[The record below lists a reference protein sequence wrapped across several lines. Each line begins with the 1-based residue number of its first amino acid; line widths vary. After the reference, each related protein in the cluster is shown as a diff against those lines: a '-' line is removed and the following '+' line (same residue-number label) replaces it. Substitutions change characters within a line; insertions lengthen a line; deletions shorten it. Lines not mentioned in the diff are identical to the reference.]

1 MSEGGMLDWKRQKLK
16 LVKTADYSEIQKPLP
31 KLPNDCKWHQDQDTK
46 EWSIISIPKSELD
59 TIEHTENSVYD
70 NSKNSGITHKVLST
84 DTIQGICLRYKIS
97 PHELRKANHFTGDNL
112 HLAPETLII
121 PTRTKVII
129 NTGESTDKGVRKEL
143 KISHFLQALN
153 QSSKQNLGNKEAVAY
168 LDISDWDV
176 DAAVKMALDDLLY
189 ESTVKKS

>member
-1 MSEGGMLDWKRQKLK
+1 MFDWKRQKLN

-31 KLPNDCKWHQDQDTK
+31 NLPNDCKWHHDQETK
-46 EWSIISIPKSELD
+46 EWNIVSIPKSHLD
-59 TIEHTENSVYD
+59 TIRHTENSVDEDD
-70 NSKNSGITHKVLST
+70 NTKSPIITHKVLST

-129 NTGESTDKGVRKEL
+129 NTGESTDKGIRKEL

-153 QSSKQNLGNKEAVAY
+153 QSSKQRVLV
-168 LDISDWDV
+168 
-176 DAAVKMALDDLLY
+176 
-189 ESTVKKS
+189 TKKPWPTLI

>member
-16 LVKTADYSEIQKPLP
+16 LVKTADYNEIKKPLP
-31 KLPNDCKWHQDQDTK
+31 NLPNDCKWHQDQDTK
-46 EWSIISIPKSELD
+46 EWSIVSIPKSEFD
-59 TIEHTENSVYD
+59 TIEHTENSVSD
-70 NSKNSGITHKVLST
+70 NSKKSSITHKVIST

-121 PTRTKVII
+121 PTKTLGVI
-129 NTGESTDKGVRKEL
+129 NATESTDKSLGKGL
-143 KISHFLQALN
+143 KVSYFLQALN

-168 LDISDWDV
+168 LDITDWDV

-189 ESTVKKS
+189 ESTLKKS